1 MLKRPVLA
9 TLVLAAA
16 IAATFGAVTALHAQ
30 ESAPAASSAARPADL
45 TALDYLEIQ
54 QLVARYAYALDSG
67 ADAGRMYA
75 SLFAPD
81 GAFVETSGN
90 RISGHDAL
98 AALAVKHQ
106 VGPMVVYHFITNHT
120 IEPSAEGA
128 IGKQYLAQLKIGE
141 KGAPSEVA
149 GAGHYED
156 SYVKTEDGWRF
167 SRRQY
172 IRSKTGDQPDYAGP
186 LLNVT
191 PQVSQTAPP
200 GAGQLTPAD
209 YVEIQQLVSRYPYGL
224 DTGADS
230 GYMFADVFTPD
241 GSFTSG
247 GMTHTGREELK
258 ALALEHYPGQGPL
271 YVRNFHTNVWIEP
284 SPEGAVGRVFL
295 FVIDIDDTS
304 KRLLD
309 GGHYQDQYVRTPNG
323 WRIKSRTY
331 RPDADGPPPANLPMP
346 PVTVHTLPEPLV
358 RAKAGNTLTLTA
370 QDYVDIQQLAAAYSH
385 ALDIGD
391 GTAYANLFT
400 RDATAFDRWIGREK
414 IAEIPPWN
422 PHGPDYVRH
431 FAMNHLIE
439 PTADGAIGKQYVV
452 VIDFER
458 PGKPTSIYL
467 GGQYQDVY
475 VKTPEGWRFR
485 SRTEFRS
492 GSNPTTGA
500 RD

>member
-1 MLKRPVLA
+1 MLKRSVLA
-9 TLVLAAA
+9 VLALGAA
-16 IAATFGAVTALHAQ
+16 FAAVTALHAQ
-30 ESAPAASSAARPADL
+30 NSAPATSPAAL

-81 GAFVETSGN
+81 GAFLRSSGK
-90 RISGHDAL
+90 RISGRDPL
-98 AALAVKHQ
+98 AELATKHHR
-106 VGPMVVYHFITNHT
+106 GAMVVYHFITNHT

-141 KGAPSEVA
+141 NDTPSELA

-156 SYVKTEDGWRF
+156 AYVKTEDGWRF
-167 SRRQY
+167 SQRQF
-172 IRSKTGDQPDYAGP
+172 IPSKTGDQPGYAGP
-186 LLNVT
+186 LLQIT
-191 PQVSQTAPP
+191 PQVAQTEPPAPP

-209 YVEIQQLVSRYPYGL
+209 YVEIQQLVSRYSYGL
-224 DTGADS
+224 DTGADT
-230 GYMFADVFTPD
+230 GYMYADVFTPD
-241 GSFTSG
+241 GTFTSG
-247 GMTHTGREELK
+247 GKTHRGRKALK
-258 ALALEHYPGQGPL
+258 ALAWEHHTTQGPL
-271 YVRNFHTNVWIEP
+271 YVRHFASNVWIEP
-284 SPEGAVGRVFL
+284 SPEGAVGRVFE
-295 FVIDIDDTS
+295 FVVDIDDTK

-309 GGHYQDQYVRTPNG
+309 GGHYEDQYVRTPGG

-331 RPDADGPPPANLPMP
+331 RSDADGPPPAKLQMP
-346 PVTVHTLPEPLV
+346 PVTVHTVPEPLV
-358 RAKAGNTLTLTA
+358 RAKAGKTLMLTA
-370 QDYVDIQQLAAAYSH
+370 QDYVEIQQLAAAYSH
-385 ALDIGD
+385 ALDAGD
-391 GTAYANLFT
+391 GTAYAKLFT
-400 RDATAFDRWIGREK
+400 PDATAFDRWIGREK

-439 PTADGAIGKQYVV
+439 PTVDGAIGKQYVV
-452 VIDFER
+452 VIDMQR

-475 VKTPEGWRFR
+475 VKTPQGWRFK

-492 GSNPTTGA
+492 GSSPTGVREA
-500 RD
+500 R